1 MEKYKVWEGLEMTV
15 KVGCQ
20 NFKKSCQGM
29 RLKHPRRRKH
39 TSRYWK
45 CRCLSDH
52 REGHVTRVVSTEQR
66 GGTERSRALGFVG
79 PV

>member
-1 MEKYKVWEGLEMTV
+1 MTV